1 MAYTADDL
9 AQVRKAI
16 LDLASGARVAMVV
29 KDGRTVQYAQA
40 DINKLRE
47 LERSIAGSLKAT
59 AGRSRTRYAVT
70 SKGL

>member
-16 LDLASGARVAMVV
+16 LDLASGARVTMVV
-29 KDGRTVQYAQA
+29 KDGRTVQYAQT
-40 DINKLRE
+40 DISKLRE
-47 LERSIAGSLKAT
+47 LERTITGSLKT
-59 AGRSRTRYAVT
+59 GRRSRTRYAVT